1 MVSLGLGH
9 SLVSGSL
16 LSSSGPYAMASAFDF
31 DGTND
36 GFLTNTV
43 NAQNPADG
51 TAKSLTKSLSI
62 AVWVRLDDVGG
73 SFYDQSGDQKFVSCA
88 GNGGWSIGFANRRF
102 NCSFALSDAA
112 SSIGSAQTTFRSAFN
127 DNNAARFL
135 FKADNWHF
143 VVATSDLENP
153 ATSTVTKIYVDG
165 SHDQAGNSS
174 GGGSGP
180 NGENFGAMPNNSDS
194 NKTINAASGQTIT
207 RRYSATVGDV
217 DLVFGGNPS
226 YNTGS
231 SVTTVHNTLMSG
243 LVGDVAIWEDHVLTG
258 AEVETLY
265 NLHRPMDMST
275 VQNSKLVGY
284 WRPTNG
290 LKDSVSGATG
300 TLVDNGAVVT
310 ASPSTDV
317 SGYFGYQ

>member
-1 MVSLGLGH
+1 MLGLGH
-9 SLVSGSL
+9 ALIAGSAL
-16 LSSSGPYAMASAFDF
+16 QDSVYAMASAFDF

-73 SFYDQSGDQKFVSCA
+73 SFYDQAGQQKFISCIA
-88 GNGGWSIGFANRRF
+88 NGGWSVGFSNRRF
-102 NCSFALSDAA
+102 DCNFGLDNAA
-112 SSIGSAQTTFRSAFN
+112 SSLASARSRFRAAFN
-127 DNNAARFL
+127 DNNAARYL
-135 FKADNWHF
+135 VKDDHWHF

-153 ATSTVTKIYVDG
+153 TVSTVTKIYVDG
-165 SHDQAGNSS
+165 SHDQAGNTN

-180 NGENFGAMPNNSDS
+180 NGENFGAMEGNADS
-194 NKTINAASGQTIT
+194 IQTVNASAGQTIT
-207 RRYSATVGDV
+207 RRYKAGVGDT
-217 DLVFGGNPS
+217 DLVFGGNPG
-226 YNTGS
+226 YNSGS
-231 SVTTVHNTLMSG
+231 SVTTVANTFTSG
-243 LVGDVAIWEDHVLTG
+243 LIGDVAIWEDHVLTG

-265 NLHRPMDMST
+265 NLHRPIDMST
-275 VQNSKLVGY
+275 VQNSKLIGY

-290 LKDSVSGATG
+290 VNDSVSGATG
-300 TLVDNGAVVT
+300 TLVDNGAIVT

>member
-1 MVSLGLGH
+1 MLGLGH
-9 SLVSGSL
+9 SLVAGSSL
-16 LSSSGPYAMASAFDF
+16 DSAYAMASAFDF

-43 NAQNPADG
+43 NAQSPADG
-51 TAKSLTKSLSI
+51 TLKPLTTSMSV
-62 AVWVRLDDVGG
+62 AVWVRLDDVSG
-73 SFYDQSGDQKFVSCA
+73 SFYDQSGDQKFISCVS
-88 GNGGWSIGFANRRF
+88 NGGWSLGFQNRRF
-102 NCSFALSDAA
+102 NCHFSMNDAA
-112 SSIGSAQTTFRSAFN
+112 SSSGTAQTAFRAAFN
-127 DNNAARFL
+127 DGNAARYL

-153 ATSTVTKIYVDG
+153 TTSTVTKIYVDG
-165 SHDQAGNSS
+165 SHDQAGNNS

-180 NGENFGAMPNNSDS
+180 NGENFGAAPGDSDTI
-194 NKTINAASGQTIT
+194 KTVNANAGETIT
-207 RRYSATVGDV
+207 RRYNATNGAI
-217 DLVFGGNPS
+217 DLVFGGNPA
-226 YNTGS
+226 YNSGS
-231 SVTTVHNTLMSG
+231 GVTTVHNTLMSG
-243 LVGDVAIWEDHVLTG
+243 LIGDVAVWEDCVLTG

-275 VQNSKLVGY
+275 VQNSKLIGY

-300 TLVDNGAVVT
+300 TLVDDGAIVT

-317 SGYFGYQ
+317 SGYFGYS